1 MRQIFT
7 LSLILLSILR
17 ITGQEEETH
26 EMLKALMDEALRIN
40 IVARILPSDERSN
53 FNVEKSRLTIPGRP
67 VVVQFMGDNIIIN
80 AILTPYLKED
90 GRIILVAQGQ
100 VWTTETEPQAE
111 KPVRYLSSFK
121 SLPISLGEK
130 VFFFP
135 LGVPQDVTRSDV
147 FSIALEIEIVPFE
160 NR

>member
-1 MRQIFT
+1 MRQIFI
-7 LSLILLSILR
+7 LSLLLLSIPR
-17 ITGQEEETH
+17 ITGQEGESR

-40 IVARILPSDERSN
+40 IVARILPSDERWD
-53 FNVEKSRLTIPGRP
+53 FNVEESRLTIPGRP
-67 VVVQFMGDNIIIN
+67 VVVQFVGDNIIIN

-100 VWTTETEPQAE
+100 VWITEPQAE
-111 KPVRYLSSFK
+111 KSVRYSSSFE

-130 VFFFP
+130 IFFFP
-135 LGVPQDVTRSDV
+135 LGVPQDATQSDV

>member
-1 MRQIFT
+1 MRKIT
-7 LSLILLSILR
+7 ILSLLLLSLFR
-17 ITGQEEETH
+17 ITAQESDSQA
-26 EMLKALMDEALRIN
+26 MRKALMDEALRVN

-67 VVVQFMGDNIIIN
+67 VVVQFTGNNISID

-100 VWTTETEPQAE
+100 VWSMDPQAE
-111 KPVRYLSSFK
+111 KPVRYLSSLK

-130 VFFFP
+130 IIFFP
-135 LGVPQDVTRSDV
+135 LGIARDATRSDV
-147 FSIALEIEIVPFE
+147 FNIALEIEIVPFE
-160 NR
+160 N